1 VRRKPARSLM
11 SLHQGLDEL
20 LKDYFRR
27 FNIEKLGT
35 ESATDDFIYGA
46 LYQGIRKDGPL
57 MVDLAQKSPQYLHRF
72 MDKAEEFINQG
83 ETLRAHLGLDQ
94 SKASI
99 SEGSKQKKKGTWEEG
114 PAEPKKSKKS
124 FKDYT

>member
-1 VRRKPARSLM
+1 M

-57 MVDLAQKSPQYLHRF
+57 MVDLARKPPQDLHGF
-72 MDKAEEFINQG
+72 VDKAEEFINQE
-83 ETLRAHLGLDQ
+83 ETTLGLP
-94 SKASI
+94 S
-99 SEGSKQKKKGTWEEG
+99 T
-114 PAEPKKSKKS
+114 
-124 FKDYT
+124 